1 MGQYHE
7 IINLDKNFR
16 YSAKSL
22 GEGIKSMEQ
31 GNSFSSCA
39 ALALL
44 LKESWN
50 GERVFLIGDYAQ
62 EDDVNG
68 VEDATNLY
76 GSDDLRNVGWLARK
90 VVEEATGAEFVKE
103 EYHHIISGKAHK
115 GHTYRFQYE
124 NIDLSGINNEE
135 MVIVNYDRNEILT
148 HGGNVHDM
156 GFRTVL
162 DKGWDNG
169 VMTALFALLTA
180 SAKGGARGGGDPYH
194 PLNGLWAGDRIGII
208 PANQVEDYYTDISS
222 EFNGYEL

>member
-7 IINLDKNFR
+7 IINFDKYLR
-16 YSAKSL
+16 YSANSL
-22 GEGIKSMEQ
+22 GEDVKSMEQ
-31 GNSFSSCA
+31 SNSFSSCA

-44 LKESWN
+44 LKEGWN

-62 EDDVNG
+62 KDDVNG

-90 VVEEATGAEFVKE
+90 VVEEAAGAKFVKE
-103 EYHHIISGKAHK
+103 EYHYIISGKDYK

-124 NIDLSGINNEE
+124 NIDLSDIDNEE
-135 MVIVNYDRNEILT
+135 MVIVNYDRREILT

-162 DKGWDNG
+162 EKGWDNG

-208 PANQVEDYYTDISS
+208 PADQVEDGYTNISS
-222 EFNGYEL
+222 EFNGYEI